1 MSAFVLGEIPTILVD
16 FLTIALTSISGF
28 YVYRQSGKYHPELK
42 TLLILVH
49 LFFGGVIVLEILRNF
64 ISGSNFMF
72 YYTVGGTSF
81 VLWDVELLTIVACLI
96 YIRPL
101 TSGVKSSISFI
112 LRHKLVGPTFVLA
125 TALIGATDLYLVI
138 LKPYSVI
145 TDHNLFGV
153 PVQSAIMSRTLL
165 LLLVSVLGMFAA
177 FPSLLFIAARSKTR
191 NNQARGALLLLP
203 ILWCVIGLD
212 LVIVNGYILSQGLDA
227 VAIGY
232 LLAAIMFGLSARL
245 FRRTSLLSSFFE
257 PTIIFDGLGPSF
269 PFTKRAGMQGPMPP
283 GNYLLEVDSSTHYE
297 KYVKDL
303 AVELVSNGYL
313 LFVFTP
319 KASRIYCTL
328 SKMRDA
334 RFYVMTST
342 TSYPCSTDQANEML
356 VPEDDPTILLDT
368 LRNTIDSVS
377 TSGVAIIFDN
387 ISDMILSEGFENS
400 HKFIRRANEILSDD
414 KIIAAFLATQ
424 GAHEERISNLIQN
437 LFQNHLTLD
446 SLGVQ
451 VKRLFES
458 PFVGELG
465 PLEVPISQT
474 TKPFSK
480 SSAS

>member
-1 MSAFVLGEIPTILVD
+1 
-16 FLTIALTSISGF
+16 
-28 YVYRQSGKYHPELK
+28 
-42 TLLILVH
+42 
-49 LFFGGVIVLEILRNF
+49 
-64 ISGSNFMF
+64 
-72 YYTVGGTSF
+72 
-81 VLWDVELLTIVACLI
+81 
-96 YIRPL
+96 
-101 TSGVKSSISFI
+101 
-112 LRHKLVGPTFVLA
+112 
-125 TALIGATDLYLVI
+125 
-138 LKPYSVI
+138 
-145 TDHNLFGV
+145 
-153 PVQSAIMSRTLL
+153 
-165 LLLVSVLGMFAA
+165 MFAA

-319 KASRIYCTL
+319 KASRIYRAL

-356 VPEDDPTILLDT
+356 VPEDDPTVLLDT
-368 LRNTIDSVS
+368 LRNTIGSVS
-377 TSGVAIIFDN
+377 SSGVAIIFDN

-414 KIIAAFLATQ
+414 RIIAAFLATQ
-424 GAHEERISNLIQN
+424 GAHEERISNLILN
-437 LFQNHLTLD
+437 LFQNHITLD

-465 PLEVPISQT
+465 PLEVPISKT
-474 TKPFSK
+474 TKPSSK

>member
-1 MSAFVLGEIPTILVD
+1 MLGEIPTILVD

-64 ISGSNFMF
+64 ISGSSFMF

-101 TSGVKSSISFI
+101 TSGVKSSILVI
-112 LRHKLVGPTFVLA
+112 LHHKMVGPTLLLA
-125 TALIGATDLYLVI
+125 STLIAATNLYLVT

-145 TDHNLFGV
+145 IDHNLFGV
-153 PVQSAIMSRTLL
+153 PVESTIMSPTLL
-165 LLLVSVLGMFAA
+165 LLLAWVLGMFAA
-177 FPSLLFIAARSKTR
+177 FPSVLFIAARSKAR
-191 NNQARGALLLLP
+191 KNNQARGALLLLP

-212 LVIVNGYILSQGLDA
+212 LVIVNGVILSQGLDA

-232 LLAAIMFGLSARL
+232 LMAAIMFGLSARL

-257 PTIIFDGLGPSF
+257 TTIIFEGVGPSF
-269 PFTKRAGMQGPMPP
+269 PFTKRAGLQGPIPA

-319 KASRIYCTL
+319 KASRVYCSL
-328 SKMRDA
+328 SKLRDA

-342 TSYPCSTDQANEML
+342 TSYPCPTDRANEML
-356 VPEDDPTILLDT
+356 VPEEDPTILLDT
-368 LRNTIDSVS
+368 LRSTISSVS
-377 TSGVAIIFDN
+377 STGVGIIFDN

-414 KIIAAFLATQ
+414 KIVAAFLVTQ

-437 LFQNHLTLD
+437 LFQNHLTFD

-458 PFVGELG
+458 PLVGELG
-465 PLEVPISQT
+465 PLEVSISQPI
-474 TKPFSK
+474 KASFK
-480 SSAS
+480 SSS